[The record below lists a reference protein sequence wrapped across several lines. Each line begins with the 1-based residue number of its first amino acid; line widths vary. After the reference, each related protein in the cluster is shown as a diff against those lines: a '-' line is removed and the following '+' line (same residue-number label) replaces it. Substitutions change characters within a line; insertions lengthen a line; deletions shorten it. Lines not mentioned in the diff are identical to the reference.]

1 MLLKLKSYFYPSP
14 LLETEP
20 KNSIVEKPVI
30 ARYQFQLLKPIMTK
44 KSAESRMQRKLIKEL
59 FCL

>member
-20 KNSIVEKPVI
+20 MNSIVEKPVI
-30 ARYQFQLLKPIMTK
+30 ARFQLLKPIMTK